1 MRLKEILQISFPH
14 VRMIF
19 MMPPRE
25 VVDWDNY
32 FISMC
37 DVVSTRSK
45 DPSTQHGAVLVD
57 EHKRVISTG
66 YNGGCRR
73 IEDSLIDWSRPNK
86 YSYIIHA
93 EENALW
99 TAERK
104 NLEGCTLYITG
115 IPCSKCMLRIA
126 HSGVSVVVFG
136 KKPSTCVDESDWMV
150 TERIASLAGIE
161 MRSHEGG
168 DFSGGTSKG

>member
-1 MRLKEILQISFPH
+1 ML
-14 VRMIF
+14 
-19 MMPPRE
+19 PPRE
-25 VVDWDNY
+25 VVCWDDY

-37 DVVSTRSK
+37 DVVSHRSK

-57 EHKRVISTG
+57 EHRRVISTG
-66 YNGGCRR
+66 YNGGCRKIDDR
-73 IEDSLIDWSRPNK
+73 LVDWSRPAK
-86 YSYIIHA
+86 YQFVIHA

-115 IPCSKCMLRIA
+115 APCSKCMLRIA

-136 KKPSTCVDESDWMV
+136 NKSSTCVDESDWKV
-150 TERIASLAGIE
+150 TERIALLAGIE
-161 MRSHEGG
+161 MRSHKGG
-168 DFSGGTSKG
+168 DFSCGSP

>member
-1 MRLKEILQISFPH
+1 MT
-14 VRMIF
+14 
-19 MMPPRE
+19 PPRE
-25 VVDWDNY
+25 VACWDDY

-37 DVVSTRSK
+37 IVVSARSK

-66 YNGGCRR
+66 YNGGCRK
-73 IEDSLIDWSRPNK
+73 IDDSAIDWSRPNK
-86 YSYIIHA
+86 YGFVIHA

-115 IPCSKCMLRIA
+115 APCSKCMLRIA
-126 HSGVSVVVFG
+126 HSGVSSVVYG
-136 KKPSTCVDESDWMV
+136 SRSSSCVDAADWEKTRM
-150 TERIASLAGIE
+150 IASLANVD

-168 DFSGGTSKG
+168 EFS

>member
-1 MRLKEILQISFPH
+1 MT
-14 VRMIF
+14 
-19 MMPPRE
+19 PPRE
-25 VVDWDNY
+25 VICWDDY

-37 DVVSTRSK
+37 DVVALRSK

-57 EHKRVISTG
+57 DHRRVISTG

-73 IEDSLIDWSRPNK
+73 IDDGMIDWSRPAK
-86 YSYIIHA
+86 YSFVIHA

-115 IPCSKCMLRIA
+115 TPCSRCMLRIA
-126 HSGVSVVVFG
+126 HSGVSEVVFG
-136 KKPSTCVDESDWMV
+136 NKSSNCVDDSDWAI
-150 TERIASLAGIE
+150 TERIALLAGVK
-161 MRSHEGG
+161 MRNHKGG
-168 DFSGGTSKG
+168 DLSRGSS